1 MEQISMLKGIKY
13 SFITFFQFLKYNF
26 FLLLLTGIFAFRTF
40 FLDRLNYAILA
51 LLLALCLL
59 IVCQVVYNYIDRPKF
74 RIIYRFALLLS
85 ATSLIMAL
93 CIQTLRFV
101 YVFVPTLTEP
111 SISKILVRVGI
122 VTVTFYVYA
131 VVFAFIYYLYIHDML
146 SVIWNGSVERLLRRT
161 PTASIRRDKWR
172 QERFSSL
179 LFVNVFFWGGLASVI
194 TLLVGFIAWVL
205 R

>member
-1 MEQISMLKGIKY
+1 MEQVSMFKGLKYGFLTLVQ
-13 SFITFFQFLKYNF
+13 FIKYNF

-59 IVCQVVYNYIDRPKF
+59 IVCQIVYNYIDRPKL
-74 RIIYRFALLLS
+74 RIVYRTALLLS
-85 ATSLIMAL
+85 TASLIMAL

-111 SISKILVRVGI
+111 SVSKIMVRVGI
-122 VTVTFYVYA
+122 ITVTFYVYA
-131 VVFAFIYYLYIHDML
+131 AVFAFIYYLYVHDML

-161 PTASIRRDKWR
+161 PSANIRRDKWR

-179 LFVNVFFWGGLASVI
+179 LFVNVFFWGGLASII
-194 TLLVGFIAWVL
+194 TLIAGFIAWLL